1 MASGSRL
8 SVWRLADSQLSRHS
22 KRGRGW
28 KRVEQTRLPLE
39 LNGYNA
45 TRFLKAP
52 PFQCL
57 KVCVCV
63 FLLVQDSRA
72 WTACCSAGLW
82 KRGVATKSGQQP
94 RSLAFKSWTTDRG
107 EISAAFCSTEMQ
119 CQTLLP
125 MFLYPAA
132 LGRMFGKLGQP
143 FIYYINY
150 IYIYNYIILYKYI

>member
-1 MASGSRL
+1 MCWMASGSKL
-8 SVWRLADSQLSRHS
+8 SVWRLSDSQLSRHS

-94 RSLAFKSWTTDRG
+94 RSLAFKSWTTEVRYLQHWNAMSDSVANVSVNCSFGSHVWQAR
-107 EISAAFCSTEMQ
+107 AAF
-119 CQTLLP
+119 
-125 MFLYPAA
+125 
-132 LGRMFGKLGQP
+132 
-143 FIYYINY
+143 
-150 IYIYNYIILYKYI
+150 YNILYII